1 MQHGWLCNTE
11 IPSGVLPFR
20 WQARWLNWWTWFLE
34 SNMPCRS
41 AWFVPHTSS
50 VASSN
55 AGFSW
60 RAQTLCLDGVFCLH
74 AVVFSGSP
82 FHAFFVWLSIFLSA
96 NSSWEE
102 YRRKHVA
109 WCQHGVLW
117 SADVSNQLGAFTR
130 VQFQTF
136 WILTFGMMIPNDYII
151 FSFLFF
157 LFPHQPE
164 LLRCGFPT
172 GQFGLTWRPPSIKLC
187 WRAAITL
194 PSVCQW
200 AREGRAGRVQGL
212 TWFTW
217 FLGFKKHQE
226 WWFNGIESGLI
237 KWDIF

>member
-1 MQHGWLCNTE
+1 MSY
-11 IPSGVLPFR
+11 PSGGKLGDSIGEHGSWSPTCLVAAPGLCHTLHQLP
-20 WQARWLNWWTWFLE
+20 L
-34 SNMPCRS
+34 
-41 AWFVPHTSS
+41 
-50 VASSN
+50 
-55 AGFSW
+55 
-60 RAQTLCLDGVFCLH
+60 QTLGFRDAHKHCVWTAFFCLH

-82 FHAFFVWLSIFLSA
+82 FHAFVVWLSIFLSA

-172 GQFGLTWRPPSIKLC
+172 GQFGVTWRPPSIKLC
-187 WRAAITL
+187 
-194 PSVCQW
+194 
-200 AREGRAGRVQGL
+200 
-212 TWFTW
+212 
-217 FLGFKKHQE
+217 
-226 WWFNGIESGLI
+226 
-237 KWDIF
+237 